1 MKNSLLSLTCII
13 SLSLTAQQ
21 VVPLVD
27 AKKIVSARATQT
39 KIITE
44 KIGSQEVSKD
54 TLSTIEEETG
64 RENDKVFIMG
74 IGGIDALSYDK
85 LSIAG
90 TFTAGFRIHPIWYSQ
105 VTFNYGTQI
114 SATRSADS
122 VLLSELYFP
131 DLSNSAC
138 SYSTE
143 LIIAKP
149 WGKESNSQHTFLFGF
164 DATLQNKQIEKDSII
179 YKVGA
184 VNFTPGFKYRWIY
197 RGRDDVQSSLVIGG
211 YFNYVSINNS
221 SSSTFNELYNN
232 TTNQN
237 DIIGREFI
245 GISFIISYQIQNTI
259 FYARSFTDIK
269 RSDDLA
275 FSVGIKQAM
284 TFKSF

>member
-1 MKNSLLSLTCII
+1 MT
-13 SLSLTAQQ
+13 QQ
-21 VVPLVD
+21 VVPLVT
-27 AKKIVSARATQT
+27 AKKIAGVRKTET

-44 KIGSQEVSKD
+44 KIGSQELRKD
-54 TLSTIEEETG
+54 TTIFTEEETG
-64 RENDKVFIMG
+64 REDDKVFIMG
-74 IGGIDALSYDK
+74 IGGTDALSFDK

-90 TFTAGFRIHPIWYSQ
+90 TFTAGFQIHPIWYSQ
-105 VTFNYGTQI
+105 VTFNYGAQI
-114 SATRSADS
+114 SETQSGDS
-122 VLLSELYFP
+122 VLLSELFFP
-131 DLSNSAC
+131 DVSNSAC

-143 LIIAKP
+143 LIIGQP
-149 WGKESNSQHTFLFGF
+149 WGNESNSQHTFVFGF
-164 DATLQNKQIEKDSII
+164 DATLQKKQIAKDSNI

-211 YFNYVSINNS
+211 YLNYVSINNS
-221 SSSTFNELYNN
+221 SVGTFNELYNN
-232 TTNQN
+232 NNNQN
-237 DIIGREFI
+237 DNIGREFS

-259 FYARSFTDIK
+259 FYARSFTDLK